1 MLCEAG
7 VNIPLEAEEHL
18 LEVEKKAI
26 SAVLIAVDGRLEAV
40 FGIEDPLKVEASV
53 VISKLKRMGITSI
66 MLTGDNWT
74 TANAVAREVCFI
86 CLGHFFRVLKSVKQ

>member
-53 VISKLKRMGITSI
+53 VISKLKRMGITS
-66 MLTGDNWT
+66 TGDNWT